1 MESLK
6 DKLTEDALYAI
17 MHKALKIVFDD
28 VEWYTIICATEDT
41 VYLEEDSTG
50 EEITFTYAELLEEIS
65 AVNYNVRFYKL
76 TEIEI

>member
-17 MHKALKIVFDD
+17 MHKALQIVFDD